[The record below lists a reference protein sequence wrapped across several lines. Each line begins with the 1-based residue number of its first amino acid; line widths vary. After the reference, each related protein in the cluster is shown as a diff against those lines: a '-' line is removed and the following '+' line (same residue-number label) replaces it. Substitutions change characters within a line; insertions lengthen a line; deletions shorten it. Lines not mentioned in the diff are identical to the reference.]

1 MWKSI
6 VALSMGALMC
16 WSCGQSSNNE
26 DASGVSAFRD
36 GSVQKTEFGSCDT
49 VTNKGVAV
57 ALSIWEPSDSGAVA
71 KKIRGILT
79 EKIISRLNSYADSAS
94 IAAHP
99 EATKSAK
106 AAFEVFE
113 KNYNDFRKD
122 FPEAPGCWQVEL
134 SGDTVMTTAK
144 VLFYELGHYAFTG
157 GAHPNSFTS
166 FHAFDGKTGVEV
178 EMKDFVV
185 DSVALLKVVEKK
197 FREVEK
203 LAPEAD
209 LEAAGYF
216 LQNHHFFVPANYVFT
231 PQGVL
236 FYYNPYEIA
245 AYVRGAIEFTIP
257 YAALEGIVKKDAV
270 F

>member
-6 VALSMGALMC
+6 TALSLGALMC
-16 WSCGQSSNNE
+16 WSCGRSSEKENG
-26 DASGVSAFRD
+26 SGENDFRH
-36 GSVQKTEFGSCDT
+36 GSIRKTEFGSCDSAT
-49 VTNKGVAV
+49 SKGVAV
-57 ALSIWEPSDSGAVA
+57 ALSIWEPSDSGEVA
-71 KKIRGILT
+71 NKIRGILAG
-79 EKIISRLNSYADSAS
+79 KVINRLNSYADSAS

-99 EATKSAK
+99 EATQSAK

-144 VLFYELGHYAFTG
+144 VLFYELGHYAYTG

-166 FHAFDGKTGVEV
+166 FHAFDGKTGEEV
-178 EMKDFVV
+178 EMKDFVI
-185 DSVALLKVVEKK
+185 DSLALLKVVEKK

-203 LAPEAD
+203 LAPGAD
-209 LEAAGYF
+209 LEEAGYF
-216 LQNHHFFVPANYVFT
+216 LLNHRFFVPANYVFT
-231 PQGVL
+231 PKGVL

-257 YAALEGIVKKDAV
+257 YGELEGIVKKDAV

>member
-1 MWKSI
+1 MWWKRI
-6 VALSMGALMC
+6 AALLLGVLMF
-16 WSCGQSSNNE
+16 WSCSQTAKDTAGK
-26 DASGVSAFRD
+26 SGLWEGEVK
-36 GSVQKTEFGSCDT
+36 KTEFGNCDT

-57 ALSIWEPSDSGAVA
+57 SLSIWEPSDSGAAA
-71 KKIRGILT
+71 KKMREILT
-79 EKIISRLNSYADSAS
+79 GKTINRLNSYADSAS

-99 EATKSAK
+99 EATRSVK

-122 FPEAPGCWQVEL
+122 FPEAPGCWQIEL

-144 VLFYELGHYAFTG
+144 ILFYELGHYAFTG

-166 FHAFDGKTGVEV
+166 FHAFDGKTGEEV
-178 EMKDFVV
+178 EMKDFVA

-203 LAPEAD
+203 LAPEAN
-209 LEAAGYF
+209 LEEAGYF
-216 LQNHHFFVPANYVFT
+216 LLNHRFFVPANYVFT
-231 PQGVL
+231 PRGVL

-245 AYVRGAIEFTIP
+245 AYVRGAIEFTVP
-257 YAALEGIVKKDAV
+257 YEELKDIVKKDAV